1 MTALLILIAAALVV
15 VGVIYFTSTAGN
27 LPSFFPG
34 HLKGSAH
41 HHTKHGIAAIALAIV
56 ALIGAWFT
64 TAPGSG
70 EAKPPAV

>member
-1 MTALLILIAAALVV
+1 MILIAIALVV
-15 VGVIYFTSTAGN
+15 VGVVYVTTTSGN

-41 HHTKHGIAAIALAIV
+41 HHVKHGIAAFALAAV

-64 TAPGSG
+64 TAPAHS
-70 EAKPPAV
+70 ASKQPATQ